1 MPKNICKPCCGK
13 ANSAYLFK
21 MSLENSDTTLREYL
35 FKDDLPDQEKTPLE
49 STNYLLNM
57 KREITDPFLI
67 VDADPFDVDDV
78 EEDPNSMD
86 YNEQIDDQPNEE
98 SGVSS
103 DDEEDYVPEEG
114 VDPGDHKFVVGTGQA
129 EYIKESD
136 GKYLCLL
143 CNKKLCDKKG
153 LNLHRRLHTGEKLK
167 TCNICQR
174 GEKISLFTHNSLLNL
189 LSFQDS

>member
-1 MPKNICKPCCGK
+1 MPKNICKTCCGK

-21 MSLENSDTTLREYL
+21 LSLESSDSTLREYL
-35 FKDDLPDQEKTPLE
+35 FKDDFQDQDKVQLE
-49 STNYLLNM
+49 STDYLLNM
-57 KREITDPFLI
+57 KREIAEIAF

-86 YNEQIDDQPNEE
+86 YNDQNDDQPNEE
-98 SGVSS
+98 SAGSS
-103 DDEEDYVPEEG
+103 DDGEDYIPEEG
-114 VDPGDHKFVVGTGQA
+114 VDPGEHIVSGTGQV
-129 EYIKESD
+129 EYVKEAD

-174 GEKISLFTHNSLLNL
+174 GEDFFSL
-189 LSFQDS
+189 

>member
-1 MPKNICKPCCGK
+1 
-13 ANSAYLFK
+13 
-21 MSLENSDTTLREYL
+21 
-35 FKDDLPDQEKTPLE
+35 
-49 STNYLLNM
+49 M

-78 EEDPNSMD
+78 EEDQNSM
-86 YNEQIDDQPNEE
+86 NEE
-98 SGVSS
+98 SGGSS
-103 DDEEDYVPEEG
+103 VDEEDYVPEEG

-174 GEKISLFTHNSLLNL
+174 GEEDSFISQIILSHLLI
-189 LSFQDS
+189 F